1 MKLGCLSTKVI
12 TDGRLE
18 GSMLSKP
25 GSLTALDGNHKL
37 VTVMATRDGWWSH
50 SHTLLILTLTMLTL
64 IMPQLLCVPEQQ
76 CSDHGA
82 KGVSGYSHWLV
93 AGSAPRP
100 LH

>member
-18 GSMLSKP
+18 ESMLSKP

-37 VTVMATRDGWWSH
+37 VTVMATHDGWWSR
-50 SHTLLILTLTMLTL
+50 SHTSHLTLTMLTL

>member
-1 MKLGCLSTKVI
+1 
-12 TDGRLE
+12 
-18 GSMLSKP
+18 
-25 GSLTALDGNHKL
+25 
-37 VTVMATRDGWWSH
+37 
-50 SHTLLILTLTMLTL
+50 MLTL